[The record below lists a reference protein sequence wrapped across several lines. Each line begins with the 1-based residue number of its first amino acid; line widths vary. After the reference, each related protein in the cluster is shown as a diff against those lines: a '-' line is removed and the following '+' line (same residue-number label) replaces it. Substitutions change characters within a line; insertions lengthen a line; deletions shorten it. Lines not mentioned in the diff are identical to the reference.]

1 MRNDSRLN
9 WNLDWLKSNSVRAV
23 WNVLVTEGA
32 KVFFVGGC
40 VRDTIQG
47 RTVNDI
53 DIATDALPSEV
64 IKLAKTAGLRVLETG
79 LSHGSI
85 TLISEGDF
93 FEVTTFR
100 SDLKTDGRHSKV
112 EFSNNIEDDAKRRDF
127 TMNAIYMT
135 IDAEVI
141 DPILG
146 WEDLMNGHVRFIG
159 NPEERI
165 QEDYLRI
172 LRYFRFLPIYESDKN
187 HINVAAF
194 AACSRLKSGLKKLSK
209 ERIWQELQK
218 ILSYNDCI
226 FALQKMESSGVL
238 EEILPFSKTKTL
250 ERFLVIENKI
260 SSGFKEIDRLAALNI
275 SHVDSWVKKL
285 SLTKEQKRWV
295 KQILV
300 ITKDVSSLRVKGY
313 KYKENLVLS
322 ALGIFMADSK
332 SSLAQNDIAE
342 IKFGASQ
349 KFPLDTSDF
358 MKFFPPS
365 KELGD
370 QVKRVTKIW
379 FDSDLAMSREEL
391 LAQLDKYPRL

>member
-85 TLISEGDF
+85 TLINESDF

-172 LRYFRFLPIYESDKN
+172 LRYFRFLPIYEYDKN
-187 HINVAAF
+187 HINIAAL
-194 AACSRLKSGLKKLSK
+194 AACSRLKYGLKK
-209 ERIWQELQK
+209 
-218 ILSYNDCI
+218 
-226 FALQKMESSGVL
+226 
-238 EEILPFSKTKTL
+238 
-250 ERFLVIENKI
+250 
-260 SSGFKEIDRLAALNI
+260 
-275 SHVDSWVKKL
+275 
-285 SLTKEQKRWV
+285 
-295 KQILV
+295 
-300 ITKDVSSLRVKGY
+300 
-313 KYKENLVLS
+313 
-322 ALGIFMADSK
+322 
-332 SSLAQNDIAE
+332 
-342 IKFGASQ
+342 IK
-349 KFPLDTSDF
+349 
-358 MKFFPPS
+358 
-365 KELGD
+365 
-370 QVKRVTKIW
+370 
-379 FDSDLAMSREEL
+379 
-391 LAQLDKYPRL
+391 